1 MKKIF
6 AICIAGA
13 SIAGLLSAAD
23 ATRVRHVA
31 ASGGFLTEVSAEPA
45 ERIARGYL
53 TNAAAKLGLDA
64 AALDSLY
71 TEREYRRLT
80 AWMLRQFRQRAI
92 AIARV
97 YHCPFHPRYGKGRYR
112 RESTLR
118 KPAPGMILKARREF
132 DLDLAASV
140 LIGDKPSD
148 IAAGK
153 AAGVGANIL
162 FSPRQR
168 QSCLAGADQTAR
180 SLLDIAAWLRKSGT
194 PP

>member
-1 MKKIF
+1 MKPALLLDRDGVINADLGHVHRIADFRFIDGIF
-6 AICIAGA
+6 DVCR
-13 SIAGLLSAAD
+13 AARD
-23 ATRVRHVA
+23 L
-31 ASGGFLTEVSAEPA
+31 GFLIIVVTNQAG
-45 ERIARGYL
+45 IGRG
-53 TNAAAKLGLDA
+53 
-64 AALDSLY
+64 LY

-112 RESTLR
+112 RESALR
-118 KPAPGMILKARREF
+118 KPAPGMILKACKEF

-140 LIGDKPSD
+140 LIGDKQSD
-148 IAAGK
+148 IVAGK
-153 AAGVGANIL
+153 AAGVGTNIL

-168 QSCLAGADQTAR
+168 QSRLAGAEQSAR
-180 SLLDIAAWLRKSGT
+180 SLLDIAAWLRKSRT